1 MKKFV
6 FSMQKMRDYKKQI
19 LESEKNILLGLRRE
33 RLVYED
39 KINMLEQTMTDLR
52 NNSNHDITNGT
63 TASKL
68 MFYSMQMDGVKREQ
82 TQVKYQINLMD
93 MKIEKQRKNVVR
105 LSQELSGLDKLENQ
119 QLEDY
124 KKLLAKENETSVQ
137 EFLSFKMTSEDA

>member
-6 FSMQKMRDYKKQI
+6 FSMHKMRDYKKQI
-19 LESEKNILLGLRRE
+19 LESEKNILLSLRRE

-39 KINMLEQTMTDLR
+39 KINTLEQTMTDLR
-52 NNSNHDITNGT
+52 NSSNHDITNGT

-93 MKIEKQRKNVVR
+93 MKIEKQRRNVIR

>member
-33 RLVYED
+33 KLVYEE
-39 KINMLEQTMTDLR
+39 KMNMLERTMTDLR
-52 NNSNHDITNGT
+52 NSSNHDIANGT

-93 MKIEKQRKNVVR
+93 MKIEKQRRNVVR

-137 EFLSFKMTSEDA
+137 EFLSFKMTSEDV